1 MPAEITDIL
10 LEKLL
15 VDILADGLTG
25 TVKDYCSWISMEGLL
40 KYNEELEADKDR
52 VKAILD
58 SLKAKGYAVEGRFD
72 KSEYCIAPTALPR
85 RVDFLSDSYS
95 LFGEAKFSP
104 IQYVRSR
111 QEYFLEYNYVSEEDV
126 MDISIATIEAIEN
139 AVKYGDGNMVHIDYL
154 IDSSRTM
161 KLNIINNI
169 KEFDLSNEIERGKY
183 SSNTTLMRG
192 IMVMQKLFNHLELQI
207 IDDKKQA
214 HLYAEKKLS

>member
-1 MPAEITDIL
+1 MALEITDIL

-15 VDILADGLTG
+15 SDILADGLTG
-25 TVKDYCSWISMEGLL
+25 TIKDYCAWISLEGIL
-40 KYNEELEADKDR
+40 KYNEELQVEEIA
-52 VKAILD
+52 VKNILE
-58 SLKAKGYAVEGRFD
+58 SFKAKGYANEGKFD
-72 KSEYCIAPTALPR
+72 KAEYCISPIALPR
-85 RVDFLSDSYS
+85 RTDFLADSYS
-95 LFGEAKFSP
+95 VYGEAKFSP

-111 QEYFLEYNYVSEEDV
+111 QEHFLEYNYVSEDDI

-139 AVKYGDGNMVHIDYL
+139 AVKYGDGNIVHIDYL
-154 IDSSRTM
+154 IDSNRIM

-169 KEFDLSNEIERGKY
+169 KEFDLTNEIERGKY

-214 HLYAEKKLS
+214 HLYAEKKLN

>member
-1 MPAEITDIL
+1 MPSEITDIL

-25 TVKDYCSWISMEGLL
+25 TVKDYCAWLSMEGLL
-40 KYNEELEADKDR
+40 KYSESLEADSVR
-52 VKAILD
+52 VKAVLD
-58 SLKAKGYAVEGRFD
+58 ALKTKGYAIEGKFD
-72 KSEYCIAPTALPR
+72 KSEYCISTTALQR

-95 LFGEAKFSP
+95 LYGEAKFSP

-111 QEYFLEYNYVSEEDV
+111 QEYFLEYNYVNEEDI

-154 IDSSRTM
+154 IDTNRVM

-214 HLYAEKKLS
+214 HLYSEKKLS

>member
-1 MPAEITDIL
+1 
-10 LEKLL
+10 
-15 VDILADGLTG
+15 
-25 TVKDYCSWISMEGLL
+25 MEGLL
-40 KYNEELEADKDR
+40 KYNEELEADKER

-95 LFGEAKFSP
+95 LYGEAKFSP

-214 HLYAEKKLS
+214 HLYA

>member
-1 MPAEITDIL
+1 
-10 LEKLL
+10 
-15 VDILADGLTG
+15 
-25 TVKDYCSWISMEGLL
+25 KDYCSWLSLEGVL
-40 KYNEELEADKDR
+40 KYNEEISVEESK

-58 SLKAKGYAVEGRFD
+58 SLKESGFAREGKFD
-72 KSEYCIAPTALPR
+72 KSEYCITPNAIPKRT
-85 RVDFLSDSYS
+85 DYLSDSYS
-95 LFGEAKFSP
+95 VYGDAKFSP

-111 QEYFLEYNYVSEEDV
+111 QEYFLEYNYVTEEDI

-139 AVKYGDGNMVHIDYL
+139 AVKYGDGNIVHIDYM
-154 IDSSRTM
+154 IDSNRVL

-169 KEFDLSNEIERGKY
+169 KEFDLTNEIERGKY

>member
-1 MPAEITDIL
+1 MPLEITDIL

-15 VDILADGLTG
+15 ADILADGLTG

-40 KYNEELEADKDR
+40 KYNEELETDETKI
-52 VKAILD
+52 KFILD
-58 SLKAKGYAVEGRFD
+58 SLKAKGYAMEGKFD
-72 KSEYCIAPTALPR
+72 KSEYCIAPTSLPR

-95 LFGEAKFSP
+95 LYGEAKFSP

-111 QEYFLEYNYVSEEDV
+111 QEFFLQYNYVGEEDI

-139 AVKYGDGNMVHIDYL
+139 AVKYGDGNMVHIDYM
-154 IDSSRTM
+154 IDNTRTL

>member
-1 MPAEITDIL
+1 MPSEITDIL

-52 VKAILD
+52 VKAVLD
-58 SLKAKGYAVEGRFD
+58 SLKVKGYAVEGKFD
-72 KSEYCIAPTALPR
+72 KSEYCISPTALPR

-95 LFGEAKFSP
+95 LYGEAKFSP

>member
-1 MPAEITDIL
+1 MPLEITDIL

-15 VDILADGLTG
+15 ADILADGLTG
-25 TVKDYCSWISMEGLL
+25 TVKDYCAWISLEGVL
-40 KYNEELEADKDR
+40 KYNEELIVEEAK

-58 SLKAKGYAVEGRFD
+58 ALKAKGYATEGKFD
-72 KSEYCIAPTALPR
+72 KNEYCIAPNALPR
-85 RVDFLSDSYS
+85 RTDFLSDSYS
-95 LFGEAKFSP
+95 VYGEAKYSP

-111 QEYFLEYNYVSEEDV
+111 QEHFLEYNYVSEDDI

-139 AVKYGDGNMVHIDYL
+139 AVKYGDGNVVHIDYL
-154 IDSSRTM
+154 IDSSRTL

-169 KEFDLSNEIERGKY
+169 KEFDLTNEIERGKY

-214 HLYAEKKLS
+214 HLYAEKKLT

>member
-1 MPAEITDIL
+1 MPLEITDIL

-15 VDILADGLTG
+15 RDILAEGLTG
-25 TVKDYCSWISMEGLL
+25 TIKDYCAWISLEGVL
-40 KYNEELEADKDR
+40 KYNEEISISDTKVRD
-52 VKAILD
+52 ILD
-58 SLKAKGYAVEGRFD
+58 SLKATGYAVEGRFD
-72 KSEYCIAPTALPR
+72 KSEYCISPNALPR
-85 RVDFLSDSYS
+85 RVDFLSDSFSVY
-95 LFGEAKFSP
+95 GDAKYSP

-111 QEYFLEYNYVSEEDV
+111 QEYFLEYNYVNEDDI

-139 AVKYGDGNMVHIDYL
+139 AVKYGDGNIVHIDYL
-154 IDSSRTM
+154 IDSTRTF

-169 KEFDLSNEIERGKY
+169 KEFDLTNEIERGKY

-214 HLYAEKKLS
+214 HLYAEKKLN

>member
-15 VDILADGLTG
+15 VDILAEGLTG

-40 KYNEELEADKDR
+40 KYNEELVAEPSR
-52 VKAILD
+52 VRDILD
-58 SLKAKGYAVEGRFD
+58 VLKQRGYAMAGKFD
-72 KSEYCIAPTALPR
+72 KNEYCVAPTALPR

-95 LFGEAKFSP
+95 LYGEARFSP

-139 AVKYGDGNMVHIDYL
+139 AVKYGDGDMVHIDYL

>member
-1 MPAEITDIL
+1 MPLEITDIL

-40 KYNEELEADKDR
+40 KYNEELIVDKTR
-52 VKAILD
+52 VKDILD
-58 SLKAKGYAVEGRFD
+58 TLKQRGYAKEGKFD
-72 KSEYCIAPTALPR
+72 KSEFCIAPTALPR
-85 RVDFLSDSYS
+85 RLDFLSDSYS
-95 LFGEAKFSP
+95 VYGEAKFSP